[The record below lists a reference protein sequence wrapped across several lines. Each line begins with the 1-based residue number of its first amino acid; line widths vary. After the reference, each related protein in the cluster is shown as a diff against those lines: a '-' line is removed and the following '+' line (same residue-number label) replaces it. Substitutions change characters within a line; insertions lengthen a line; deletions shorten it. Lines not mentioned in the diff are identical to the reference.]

1 MKAILEF
8 NLPDDERE
16 YQMANQARDMF
27 CVIGNLE
34 DALRSYLKY
43 GHDFKT
49 PEEALEAIR
58 TRLHEEVSIRY
69 INIHD

>member
-1 MKAILEF
+1 MKATLEF
-8 NLPDDERE
+8 NLPEDERE
-16 YQMANQARDMF
+16 YQIANQARDLF

-43 GHDFKT
+43 GHEFKT
-49 PEEALEAIR
+49 ADEALQAIR
-58 TRLHEEVSIRY
+58 SRLHDELSIRY